1 MTTLRHWVHE
11 TAGGLPRQFWY
22 VWATTLINRVG
33 SFVLVLLA
41 IYLTTERGLSAAFA
55 GFVIGLWAAGGAVG
69 AMIGGVLAD
78 RWGRKATMLTALYG
92 SSALMLAL
100 GQMRGPVAIAV
111 ATFVLGMFSDG
122 LRPATSALMVD
133 IVPAADRQRAFSLNY
148 WVINV
153 GFAVASTAAGFL
165 AGVDMRLLFVVDAAT
180 TLGAAIW
187 ATVKIVE
194 PVRAESVPLAESVP
208 RAESA
213 SRGGLVEVL
222 RDRVF
227 LGFVGVNMLVALVF
241 LQHISTL
248 PMSMTREGLSASTY
262 GSVIAINGVVIVVG
276 QIFVTRILR
285 RYDDIAALALA
296 CVLVGVGF
304 GLTAFASAPWHY
316 AVAVLVWT
324 LGEMFQA
331 PSNATTVAGLSPAHL
346 RGRYQGVFNV
356 SWAAAGFLA
365 PLVGGFVLQHGGKAT
380 LWLGCLALCLVAAAL
395 HLASRTSRALRTA
408 ELALSDDTTTVAP
421 APAA

>member
-1 MTTLRHWVHE
+1 MTTLRQWVHE

-69 AMIGGVLAD
+69 AMVGGVLAD
-78 RWGRKATMLTALYG
+78 RWGRKPTMLTSLYG
-92 SSALMLAL
+92 SAALMLVL
-100 GQMRGPVAIAV
+100 GQMRTPLAIAV

-133 IVPAADRQRAFSLNY
+133 VVPAPDRARAFSLNY

-165 AGVDMRLLFVVDAAT
+165 AGVDMGLLFVVDAAT
-180 TLGAAIW
+180 TLAAAVW
-187 ATVKIVE
+187 VTFKIAE
-194 PVRAESVPLAESVP
+194 PVRAEAPPPVGSVAGEGLA
-208 RAESA
+208 A
-213 SRGGLVEVL
+213 VL

-227 LGFVGVNMLVALVF
+227 LAFVGVNFLVALVF

-248 PMSMTREGLSASTY
+248 PISMTRDGLSASTY
-262 GSVIAINGVVIVVG
+262 GAVIAINGVVIVLG
-276 QIFVTRILR
+276 QIFVTRVLR
-285 RYDDIAALALA
+285 RADDIAALAVA

-304 GLTAFASAPWHY
+304 GLTAFATVPWHY
-316 AVAVLVWT
+316 AVSVLVWT
-324 LGEMFQA
+324 LGEMLQA
-331 PSNATTVAGLSPAHL
+331 PINSTTTAGLSPAHL
-346 RGRYQGVFNV
+346 RGRYQGVFTL
-356 SWAAAGFLA
+356 SWAVAGFLA
-365 PLVGGFVLQHGGKAT
+365 PLVGGFVLEHGGKAT
-380 LWLGCLALCLVAAAL
+380 LWVGCLVLCLVAAAL
-395 HLASRTSRALRTA
+395 HVAARGGRARRTA
-408 ELALSDDTTTVAP
+408 ELATP
-421 APAA
+421 AEAALT

>member
-41 IYLTTERGLSAAFA
+41 IYLTTERGFSTAFA

-78 RWGRKATMLTALYG
+78 RWGRKATMLTSLYG
-92 SSALMLAL
+92 SAALMLGL

-111 ATFVLGMFSDG
+111 ATFVLGTFSDG

-165 AGVDMRLLFVVDAAT
+165 AGVDMGLLFVLDAAT
-180 TLGAAIW
+180 TLAAAIW

-194 PVRAESVPLAESVP
+194 PVRADAPP
-208 RAESA
+208 PDESA
-213 SRGGLVEVL
+213 PPDGLGSIL

-227 LGFVGVNMLVALVF
+227 LAFVGVNMLVAVVF

-248 PMSMTREGLSASTY
+248 PMSMVRDGLSASTY
-262 GSVIAINGVVIVVG
+262 GSVIAINGVVIVLG
-276 QIFVTRILR
+276 QIFVTRLLR
-285 RYDDIAALALA
+285 HVDGIAALALA

-304 GLTAFASAPWHY
+304 GLTAFAAVPWFY
-316 AVAVLVWT
+316 AVTVLVWT
-324 LGEMFQA
+324 LGEMLHA
-331 PSNATTVAGLSPAHL
+331 PTTATTVAALSPAHL
-346 RGRYQGVFNV
+346 RGRYQGVFTV
-356 SWAAAGFLA
+356 SWALAGFLA
-365 PLVGGFVLQHGGKAT
+365 PLVGGFVLQHGGKVV

-395 HLASRTSRALRTA
+395 NLASRTSRAHRTD
-408 ELALSDDTTTVAP
+408 ELALTETTVPAQAP
-421 APAA
+421 A